1 MTVEQA
7 KTSLIDLLVDQ
18 VVNLTMMSKIEL
30 GDDVIKEYKRLRE
43 IIEAKQQS

>member
-43 IIEAKQQS
+43 IIEAKQ